1 VDRLALGI
9 DPLDLRGPFAMSMLH
24 ILLPFTLPELVIAT
38 EDKAM
43 PIMKLIQLK
52 L

>member
-1 VDRLALGI
+1 MDRLALGI

-24 ILLPFTLPELVIAT
+24 ILLPLTLPELVIAT
-38 EDKAM
+38 EDKTM
-43 PIMKLIQLK
+43 PIIKLFLSK